1 MEVVFKEISET
12 EFLTQQITV
21 LFTNKNGNRKFG
33 IVSLSN
39 RSYKFSWQSDLI
51 EPVITKIADSI
62 CAVGVDQHFVIIDF
76 EQNKLL
82 LDLSLFYNF
91 YDTKIW
97 EEQIFVC
104 TELEVLVVDKVAF
117 RIVRSIDL
125 PDFFERLVFE
135 DKKIRIVCMGQLV
148 VEQTL

>member
-1 MEVVFKEISET
+1 MEVVFKEISER
-12 EFLTQQITV
+12 EFLSQQIKV
-21 LFTNKNGNRKFG
+21 LFINNNGNRKFG

-39 RSYKFSWQSDLI
+39 SSYKFSWQSDLI
-51 EPVITKIADSI
+51 TPVITKIADNI

-104 TELEVLVVDKVAF
+104 TELEVLVFDKVAF
-117 RIVRSIDL
+117 SIVRSIDL
-125 PDFFERLVFE
+125 PDFFEDIVFE
-135 DKKIRIVCMGQLV
+135 DRRIRIVCMGQLV
-148 VEQTL
+148 IEQTL